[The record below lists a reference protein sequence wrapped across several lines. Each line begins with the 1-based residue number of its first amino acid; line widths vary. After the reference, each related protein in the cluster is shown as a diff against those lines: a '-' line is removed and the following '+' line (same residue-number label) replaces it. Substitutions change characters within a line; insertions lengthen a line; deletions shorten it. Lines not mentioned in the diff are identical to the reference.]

1 MKISIIVVLIGV
13 LINSCGKDKL
23 IQATKFPYI
32 SPKSSVYMPHLLT
45 AENSYR
51 FSISHFEF
59 FYIGKLKDSI
69 LLENISFS
77 PQPPPDLSGKKSV
90 FIETNT
96 SINTYDRFRRRHNTY
111 DYSIDSLIEI
121 QVNTSIV
128 ISKSYPVLVR
138 NLNKDTVAIGYGD
151 YIPLLLEAKDSVGNW
166 KPIQV
171 PYRYRCGTG
180 LETIILPPKEIVIT
194 MLPIFNGNYKTQLRL
209 TYGSNM
215 SKPFWGKIDYKQFK
229 INKL

>member
-1 MKISIIVVLIGV
+1 MKISIIVVLIGF
-13 LINSCGKDKL
+13 LLNACGKDKS

-32 SPKSSVYMPHLLT
+32 SPKSSVYMPHLID
-45 AENSYR
+45 EKNSYWT
-51 FSISHFEF
+51 STSHFEF

-77 PQPPPDLSGKKSV
+77 PQPPPNPSGKKSA

-96 SINTYDRFRRRHNTY
+96 SSNAYDRFRRRHNSY
-111 DYSIDSLIEI
+111 DYSLDSLIEI

-128 ISKSYPVLVR
+128 ISKSYPVLLR

-151 YIPLLLEAKDSVGNW
+151 YIPLLLEAKDSLGNW

-171 PYRYRCGTG
+171 PYRYGCGTG

-194 MLPIFNGNYKTQLRL
+194 LLPIFNGNYKTQLRV
-209 TYGSNM
+209 THGSNM

-229 INKL
+229 LNML